1 MYEQYYRLK
10 ESPFRLAPDSGYFYA
25 SPAHRRALAYLRYG
39 LARREG
45 FIVVTGRPGTGK
57 TTLAQALLAEAR
69 QERVVV
75 GTLNTTHLDADDTLR
90 MVAASFGLPHEAQP
104 KATTLKRLEA
114 YFSERVRAAEHVL
127 LVVDEAQNLP
137 LTALEELRMLSN
149 FQLGNH
155 ALIQIFLLGQQQF
168 RDMLNG
174 QELEQLRQR
183 VVAACH
189 LNPLSP
195 QETRGYIEHR
205 LRHSGWSGVPRI
217 TDLAFGMIHAVT
229 EGIPRRINTFCDRL
243 FLYGALEELDLL
255 NEQAVSA
262 VHQEL
267 SSEGVFDPVS
277 LQLEQVE
284 PVPPLE
290 EEDPV
295 PPSGEA
301 LAYQDKHET
310 SGGDSASSSAA
321 APTPDPT
328 LPGTGNAGMRE
339 RIHVVAG
346 GGGEHPGGAEA
357 PASRPAPLTLPEPHF
372 PPAVAAALEFHR
384 RAEKRGPW
392 LDPATP
398 LPEGMLEL
406 LQIAVGKDDD
416 FPDSAWESLGTD
428 RREMREAARH
438 FIREVCF
445 IEGGDYFRHLGLR
458 KDADA
463 QQIREHYRLL
473 FRMLQPK
480 EGEENLQ
487 WSRRLV
493 KAVNRAYNTLR
504 NEERREAYLARLR
517 RSEENEATPAVDEDA
532 PAWARVGN
540 QAESSSPQSPPV
552 AEEASETRGGAP
564 GWVWSGLIV
573 ALLLVAVGL
582 YFTLNERESRRT
594 EAGTSLGETRE
605 IPLPPRENGI
615 LRERGP
621 STSQEMPAEPQ
632 GLPGA
637 AAPQRSPAP
646 SRSAAD
652 VEPRPSEGRTAGSP
666 ASRVTAE
673 PSRSAATGGERPSE
687 QARPEQK
694 PPAAVA
700 SPAGDSPAETTEPV
714 DSVAVSQERVQGE
727 TVAEDAP
734 VRAGPQ
740 TVEEGAGVAV
750 VTAPSQPH
758 GLSLPALQALM
769 KGVFSAYAS
778 GDLEAFM
785 SHFAPTAFTNDRTD
799 LEGIRRDYRELF
811 LNTERRKMQADLA
824 WEMLDEQRARGEG
837 RFVVTVQPKGARE
850 ARIVTGTLVVQVILD
865 EQGMPR
871 INGLFHTYDRT
882 R

>member
-90 MVAASFGLPHEAQP
+90 MVAAAFGLPHESQP
-104 KATTLKRLEA
+104 KATMLKRLEA
-114 YFSERVRAAEHVL
+114 HFSERVRASEHVL

-137 LTALEELRMLSN
+137 LSALEELRMLSN

-174 QELEQLRQR
+174 PELEQLRQR

-189 LNPLSP
+189 LNPLTP

-205 LRHSGWSGVPRI
+205 LRHSGWQGTPRI

-255 NEQAVSA
+255 NEQAVLA

-267 SSEGVFDPVS
+267 SSEGVFDPVL
-277 LQLEQVE
+277 LQVEQVE

-290 EEDPV
+290 EEEPV

-301 LAYQDKHET
+301 LAYRQGGEGSAPPEGA
-310 SGGDSASSSAA
+310 SGGTADA
-321 APTPDPT
+321 APSSPAA
-328 LPGTGNAGMRE
+328 GNGGMRE

-346 GGGEHPGGAEA
+346 GSGEHRGGAEA
-357 PASRPAPLTLPEPHF
+357 PASRPNPVPLPEPHF

-384 RAEKRGPW
+384 HAEKRAPW
-392 LDPATP
+392 LDPTTP

-406 LQIAVGKDDD
+406 LQIAVGKNEE
-416 FPDSAWESLGTD
+416 FPDTAWKVLGTD
-428 RREMREAARH
+428 KGEVREAARQ

-458 KDADA
+458 KEADAD
-463 QQIREHYRLL
+463 QIREHYRLL

-517 RSEENEATPAVDEDA
+517 RSEAREHAPAVDEDA
-532 PAWARVGN
+532 PAWAQVGN
-540 QAESSSPQSPPV
+540 AGESLSSPPSPEPDT
-552 AEEASETRGGAP
+552 EEEDRGGAP
-564 GWVWSGLIV
+564 GWVWAGLIV
-573 ALLLVAVGL
+573 ALILVGVGL
-582 YFTLNERESRRT
+582 YFTLSDGKPQAT
-594 EAGTSLGETRE
+594 APTLQQTRE
-605 IPLPPRENGI
+605 IPLPSRENGI
-615 LRERGP
+615 VRE
-621 STSQEMPAEPQ
+621 EVPAVSPGEATGEPQ

-637 AAPQRSPAP
+637 TVPHRPPAP
-646 SRSAAD
+646 PRDAVEAEARSSAERPVGGQQISRGT
-652 VEPRPSEGRTAGSP
+652 E
-666 ASRVTAE
+666 E
-673 PSRSAATGGERPSE
+673 PSRASAGQALPVVRPKAEQAPPVAATALVETTPIEAGG
-687 QARPEQK
+687 PES
-694 PPAAVA
+694 A
-700 SPAGDSPAETTEPV
+700 SPAVVPGGSAQAADDASGSEARKAAEATEDTPASTSIPSP
-714 DSVAVSQERVQGE
+714 
-727 TVAEDAP
+727 
-734 VRAGPQ
+734 
-740 TVEEGAGVAV
+740 
-750 VTAPSQPH
+750 QPR

-769 KGVFSAYAS
+769 KGLFSAYAA

-811 LNTERRKMQADLA
+811 LNTERRTMQADLA

-865 EQGMPR
+865 EQGTLR
-871 INGLFHTYDRT
+871 INGLFHTYDRA